1 MVTLTTSDGSFCLP
15 DAMVRAIVRNS
26 EFQAELTAAT
36 IDAMGIFKT
45 KPVRLPA
52 GFLLELAAVLQLG
65 FWERQGLRTRLP
77 ADLPTYH
84 EASQSLA
91 ERAAKG
97 PAEFDDLQATP
108 ISHLVTR
115 AFIENFAWEGPDHLG
130 ADVIIG
136 QVDEEQFADV
146 LAEFVWQH
154 RHELSTMLSVQ
165 E

>member
-15 DAMVRAIVRNS
+15 DEMVRAIIRNS
-26 EFQAELTAAT
+26 EFQADLAAAV

-45 KPVRLPA
+45 KPIRLPA
-52 GFLLELAAVLQLG
+52 GFLLEFAAVVQLG
-65 FWERQGLRTRLP
+65 FWERQGVRQRLN
-77 ADLPTYH
+77 ADLLTYSD
-84 EASQSLA
+84 AAKSLA
-91 ERAAKG
+91 ARAAKG
-97 PAEFDDLQATP
+97 PAEFADLEATP

-154 RHELSTMLSVQ
+154 RRELSTMLNVQ